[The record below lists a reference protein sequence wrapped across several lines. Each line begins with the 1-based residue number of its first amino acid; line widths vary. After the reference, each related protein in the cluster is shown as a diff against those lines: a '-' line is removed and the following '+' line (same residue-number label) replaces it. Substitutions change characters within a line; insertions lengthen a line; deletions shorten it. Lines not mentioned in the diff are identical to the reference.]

1 MLRKA
6 TIPLVAFVFLGLAVL
21 LAPAFGQSRPVPAE
35 PASPNPA
42 AGPFTPTRPMTEPT
56 GQPAGAASP
65 TASLPSPQSADSR
78 GPVLPAA
85 GPAEPAA
92 AKDLSPGEAL
102 PPPTASADDLL
113 FLPTGTAPLPA
124 FPVPD
129 PLSTTLRILTS
140 LAVVIALVFGLSWFL
155 QRRGPLGGPPIGRVL
170 GILPLDGHRSV
181 YVVDVL
187 GRILVLGVA
196 EQGVSL
202 LGEIT
207 DQVVIDSLRVK
218 AERST
223 IPGLEQMFRFLR
235 RPEAPGPAS
244 PEETPPGRPDFSQH
258 TRKAQDQARQMEDLL
273 LRRPPRQND

>member
-1 MLRKA
+1 MFRKA
-6 TIPLVAFVFLGLAVL
+6 TIPLVAFLFLRVFLL
-21 LAPAFGQSRPVPAE
+21 PVPASAQPG
-35 PASPNPA
+35 PAPTATAAPILSTTSPTPSQPAMKHPTGPATTDPPPTATPAPPQA
-42 AGPFTPTRPMTEPT
+42 AGSPIPSRPTTGPTRP
-56 GQPAGAASP
+56 S
-65 TASLPSPQSADSR
+65 
-78 GPVLPAA
+78 A
-85 GPAEPAA
+85 GPS
-92 AKDLSPGEAL
+92 SPGEAT
-102 PPPTASADDLL
+102 PPSPASADDLL

-187 GRILVLGVA
+187 GRILLLGVA

-207 DQVVIDSLRVK
+207 DQVVIDGLRVK

-223 IPGLEQMFRFLR
+223 IPGLEQVFRFLR
-235 RPEAPGPAS
+235 RPEAPGPA
-244 PEETPPGRPDFSQH
+244 PAEEPAPDRPDFSQH

-273 LRRPPRQND
+273 LRRPPRQGD